1 MSCAPWDTSAERD
14 PALFLPLWAK
24 DPPPPRH
31 QGGPVCSRPIPSQPS
46 IAMKRSFAW
55 LAAPVLFAIVPA
67 APRET
72 PRYAPA
78 EDTILVKVFSQSTEL
93 ELEQLSSVMDGQE
106 IPPEFMPEI
115 ELFVGSERHVAVTD
129 RIVSADGGRPLV
141 LERTFDTI
149 TAKASES
156 LRMEPGGESTAR
168 GAATSPLEGR
178 TVRFTWNADDEE
190 YEATYTDGEDGEH
203 APDELAED
211 MDLRAFLPPDEVEE
225 GDEWELDAEVLS
237 VLFVPGGD
245 LEWEWELDEGMEGT
259 YEDGDD
265 REYDGTLRVLFAGF
279 EQDGRL
285 AVLELSGEVES
296 FDEGPGDLEHIPVV
310 SGTATISTTTY
321 FDLEGR
327 IWWDL
332 AAGHLDALEL
342 VAALAMKS
350 VTEKDPGQPGP
361 EFMSTVLLSG
371 TWTSEVSVQVP

>member
-1 MSCAPWDTSAERD
+1 MQ
-14 PALFLPLWAK
+14 F
-24 DPPPPRH
+24 
-31 QGGPVCSRPIPSQPS
+31 PIPSQPS

-285 AVLELSGEVES
+285 AVLELSGEIES
-296 FDEGPGDLEHIPVV
+296 FEEGPGDLEHIPVV

-361 EFMSTVLLSG
+361 EFTSTVLLSG